1 MSARMHLRSSVIA
14 LLTTAL
20 LAAGGLTAPSLSAE
34 TTTTQN
40 SALAS
45 DIECTGHR
53 AMGATVTASST
64 FSSSYGA
71 KNAVDGLCAES
82 SRWMSSAADAT
93 PTLTIK
99 FPARTRV
106 GTVGIYSGSGWPNP
120 YADTVLVDFTVEAQT
135 DDGWV
140 TVGTAVDNTKPVVT
154 FSTDLTTD
162 TLRLVITKKSRHSTN
177 AARLYELVVRAPGEG
192 PPTPRPIAADDFRT
206 VTQGTELVADAPG
219 VLGNDSFPD
228 GVTPAV
234 TAWSEPAHGTL
245 TTSADGSFRYR
256 PDRGYVGVDT
266 FTYGVGDDSERSTAT
281 VTITVTAEPDES
293 RPDELGISAI
303 SGRPDMVT
311 GGDSLLRIALPR
323 AVSRE
328 NLQVTVNGQADVTSA
343 FQAGAGA
350 GELLGLVTGLREGEN
365 TVEVTTRTPGGPR
378 ASITL
383 VNHPAQGPVFSGP
396 HERPFACE
404 TAAFAIPVI
413 GGRLGEPLDAD
424 CTIAPRVDY
433 FYRTTGNAYKAW
445 PAGATA
451 YPSDLATTT
460 NSLGVTVKFVVR
472 METSTAN
479 RAVVQMSML
488 HDPLAEPAPSPAVRP
503 AGWNG
508 RAVFTLGGGC
518 AGGWYRSGSGTG
530 TVTDAFMLGRGFA
543 LMSSSLNVFGNNCND
558 VTAAETAMMTKE
570 LFVERH
576 GPVEHTIGY
585 GCSGGSYQAHQI
597 ADNYPG
603 IFDGIVVGCSF
614 PEVGIS
620 TVNFLTDA
628 RLLDTY
634 FNSGATLAW
643 TDEQK
648 RKASGFATAAMV
660 SAMSRGANRIDPRL
674 DCDMVPEQQRYNP
687 DTNRGGVRC
696 GVYDH
701 MINIYGA
708 DPATGFARR
717 PLDNVG
723 IQYGLGALKDGAIT
737 PEQFL
742 DLNERI
748 GGLDAD
754 ANVVPR
760 RTEADPAATK
770 IAYRTGRVISGGR
783 GLATT
788 PIIDYRSYWDDVSW
802 GDIHVRYHTFSMRER
817 LKEANGTAANHVSLL
832 EDARYGL
839 FSTES
844 ALVRHAVTQMDHW
857 LTNLAGLRPGGKAI
871 QRITTARPDTL
882 VEGCNTRDEKPR
894 FVAETL
900 ERDPAS
906 ACERLYPTA
915 SFPREVAGEDV
926 TADIVTCRLTKL
938 KRDGYG
944 VQWTDQQWE
953 RLRTIF
959 PQGVCDY
966 SKPGVSQQ
974 RTKNTWQRF

>member
-20 LAAGGLTAPSLSAE
+20 LAAGHLSAAPLSAE
-34 TTTTQN
+34 TTTQN
-40 SALAS
+40 SAQAP

-82 SRWMSSAADAT
+82 SRWMSSASEAT

-120 YADTVLVDFTVEAQT
+120 FADTVLVDFTVEAQT

-140 TVGTAVDNTKPVVT
+140 TVGTEVDNTKPVVT
-154 FSTDLTTD
+154 FSTDLVTD

-177 AARLYELVVRAPGEG
+177 AARLYEVVVRAPGEG
-192 PPTPRPIAADDFRT
+192 PPTPHPTAADDFRT
-206 VTQGTELVADAPG
+206 VAEGTELVADAPG

-228 GVTPAV
+228 DVTPAV
-234 TAWSEPAHGTL
+234 AAWSEPAHGTL
-245 TTSADGSFRYR
+245 TTSADGSFRYT

-266 FTYGVGDDSERSTAT
+266 FTYGVGDDAERSTAT
-281 VTITVTAEPDES
+281 VTVTVTAKPDES
-293 RPDELGISAI
+293 GPDELRISAI
-303 SGRPDMVT
+303 SGRADMAT
-311 GGDSLLRIALPR
+311 GGDSLLRIELPR
-323 AVSRE
+323 AVPRE
-328 NLQVTVNGQADVTSA
+328 SLQVTLNGQTDVTPA
-343 FQAGAGA
+343 FQTGPGT
-350 GELLGLVTGLREGEN
+350 GELVGLVTGLREGKN
-365 TVEVTTRTPGGPR
+365 TVEVTAQAPNRPR

-396 HERPFACE
+396 HEQPFACE
-404 TAAFAIPVI
+404 TAGFAIPVI
-413 GGRLGEPLDAD
+413 GGRLGEPLDAN
-424 CTIAPRVDY
+424 CTIANRVDY
-433 FYRTTGNAYKAW
+433 FYRTTADAYKRW
-445 PAGATA
+445 PTGATA
-451 YPSDLATTT
+451 YPADLATTT
-460 NSLGVTVKFVVR
+460 NSLGVSAKFIVR
-472 METSTAN
+472 METATAN

-488 HDPLAEPAPSPAVRP
+488 HDPLAEPPPSPTVRP

-530 TVTDAFMLGRGFA
+530 TVTDEFMLGRGFA
-543 LMSSSLNVFGNNCND
+543 LMSSSLNVFGSNCND
-558 VTAAETAMMTKE
+558 VTAAESAMMTKE

-614 PEVGIS
+614 PEVGIG

-634 FNSGATLAW
+634 FTSGTTVPW

-648 RKASGFATAAMV
+648 RRASGFATAAMV

-674 DCDMVPEQQRYNP
+674 DCDIVPEQQRYNP
-687 DTNRGGVRC
+687 ISNPTGVRC

-723 IQYGLGALKDGAIT
+723 IQYGLGALNDGDIT

-742 DLNERI
+742 DLNEHI

-760 RTEADPAATK
+760 RTEADPKATK
-770 IAYRTGRVISGGR
+770 IAYHTGRVTSGGR
-783 GLATT
+783 GLART

-844 ALVRHAVTQMDHW
+844 SLVRHAVTQMDHW
-857 LTNLAGLRPGGKAI
+857 LTNLAGVRPGGKPI
-871 QRITTARPDTL
+871 ERITTARPNTL

-906 ACERLYPTA
+906 ECERLYPTA

-926 TADIVTCRLTKL
+926 TADIITCRLTQPT
-938 KRDGYG
+938 RDGYAAR
-944 VQWTDQQWE
+944 WTDEQWE

>member
-1 MSARMHLRSSVIA
+1 MSSRTRLRSAVVA
-14 LLTTAL
+14 LLTTVL
-20 LAAGGLTAPSLSAE
+20 LAAGQLTAPPLSAR
-34 TTTTQN
+34 TTVQH
-40 SALAS
+40 SAQTS
-45 DIECTGHR
+45 DLECAGHR

-82 SRWMSSAADAT
+82 SRWMSSTADAT
-93 PTLTIK
+93 PTLTIT
-99 FPARTRV
+99 FPAGTRV
-106 GTVGIYSGSGWPNP
+106 GTVGVYSGSGWPSP
-120 YADTVLVDFTVEAQT
+120 FADTVLVDFTVEART

-140 TVGTAVDNTKPVVT
+140 TIGTAADNTDPVVT
-154 FSTDLTTD
+154 FSTDLVTD
-162 TLRLVITKKSRHSTN
+162 TLRLVITEKSRHSTN

-192 PPTPRPIAADDFRT
+192 PPTPRPTATDDFRA
-206 VTQGTELVADAPG
+206 VTAGTELVADAPG
-219 VLGNDSFPD
+219 VLGNDIFPD

-234 TAWSEPAHGTL
+234 TAWSAPAHGSL
-245 TTSADGSFRYR
+245 TTSPDGSFRYK
-256 PDRGYVGVDT
+256 PGRGYVGIDT
-266 FTYGVGDDSERSTAT
+266 FTYQVGDDAERSTAT
-281 VTITVTAEPDES
+281 VTITVTAGPDGPEPDEL
-293 RPDELGISAI
+293 RISTV
-303 SGRPDMVT
+303 SGRPDMVS
-311 GGDSLLRIALPR
+311 GGDALLRIELPR
-323 AVSRE
+323 PVPRE
-328 NLQVTVNGQADVTSA
+328 SLRVTVNGQADVTPA
-343 FQAGAGA
+343 FRTGAETS
-350 GELLGLVTGLREGEN
+350 ELLGLVTGLREGEN
-365 TVEVTTRTPGGPR
+365 TVEVAGRTPGGPR

-383 VNHPAQGPVFSGP
+383 VNHPAQGPVFSGL
-396 HERPFACE
+396 HQQPFACE

-413 GGRLGEPLDAD
+413 GGRLGEPLDAN
-424 CTIAPRVDY
+424 CTIAPRADY
-433 FYRTTGNAYKAW
+433 FYRTTANAYKRW

-460 NSLGVTVKFVVR
+460 NSLGVTVKFIVR
-472 METSTAN
+472 METATAN

-488 HDPLAEPAPSPAVRP
+488 HDPLAEPAPSPTTRP

-518 AGGWYRSGSGTG
+518 AGGWYRSGTGTG

-558 VTAAETAMMTKE
+558 VTAAETAMMAKE
-570 LFVERH
+570 LFVEKH

-603 IFDGIVVGCSF
+603 VFDGIVVGCSF
-614 PEVGIS
+614 PEVGVG

-634 FNSGATLAW
+634 FTAGATVAW
-643 TDEQK
+643 TEEQK
-648 RKASGFATAAMV
+648 RRASGFATAAMV

-674 DCDMVPEQQRYNP
+674 DCGMVPEQHRYNP
-687 DTNRGGVRC
+687 VSNPAGVRC

-701 MINIYGA
+701 MINVYGA

-742 DLNERI
+742 DLNARV

-760 RTEADPAATK
+760 RTEADPKATK

-783 GLATT
+783 GLART

-802 GDIHVRYHTFSMRER
+802 GDIHVRYHTFSLRER
-817 LKEANGTAANHVSLL
+817 LKEANGTTANHVSLL

-844 ALVRHAVTQMDHW
+844 PLVRHAVTQMDHW
-857 LTNLAGLRPGGKAI
+857 LTNLAGLRPGGKPIA
-871 QRITTARPDTL
+871 RITAARPGTL
-882 VEGCNTRDEKPR
+882 VEGCNTRDEQPR

-906 ACERLYPTA
+906 YCERLYPTA

-926 TADIVTCRLTKL
+926 TADIITCRLTEP

-944 VQWTDQQWE
+944 VQWTNEQWE

-959 PQGVCDY
+959 PRGVCDY
-966 SKPGVSQQ
+966 TRPGVSQQ
-974 RTKNTWQRF
+974 RTKNTWHRF